1 MLISEQVSVEI
12 NMKSRS
18 NSLLLGFVAG
28 FYVAQHI
35 AQFATSCIYFRN
47 ETHLRQ
53 QASDR
58 LKGAMDS
65 FDVLVIGGGPA
76 GYVAA
81 IRAAQLGF
89 KTACVDA
96 FERDGKPSLGGTC
109 LNVGCIPSKAMLDS
123 SEKFE
128 MVQHDLAE
136 HGINVNGATVDLQ
149 KMLAR
154 KTGVVDKLTGGIAY
168 LFKKNKITSFF
179 GLGQLLR
186 ADGDGWIVDAA
197 GTEVRAS
204 KVIIATGSSPRTLPL
219 APFGGNVVE
228 NSGALAFETVPAK
241 LGVIG
246 AGVIGLELGSVWRR
260 LGAQVT
266 VLEAMSGFLVT
277 ADDAIAK
284 EALKQLQK
292 QGLEFHFGV
301 NITAVSQDE
310 SGVAV
315 TYEEKGNVV
324 TAQFDKLIVSIG
336 RVPHT
341 TGLGT
346 ENVGLALD
354 ERGYV
359 KVDSHYQTNLSGVYA
374 IGDVIGGA
382 MLAHKAEEEGVA
394 VAELLAGQAGH
405 VNYAVIPW
413 VIYTSPEIAWAGLTE
428 KQAKEQGFK
437 VKTGQFPFSA
447 NGRALGHGDPRGFVK
462 VVADADTDRLLG
474 VHMVGGGVSELI
486 AETVVL
492 MEFGGSSED
501 LARTIHAHPTLS
513 EVVKE
518 AALAAEKRALHM

>member
-1 MLISEQVSVEI
+1 
-12 NMKSRS
+12 
-18 NSLLLGFVAG
+18 
-28 FYVAQHI
+28 
-35 AQFATSCIYFRN
+35 
-47 ETHLRQ
+47 
-53 QASDR
+53 
-58 LKGAMDS
+58 MDS

-96 FERDGKPSLGGTC
+96 FERNGKASLGGTC

-128 MVQHDLAE
+128 VMQHDFAE
-136 HGINVNGATVDLQ
+136 HGINVQGASLDIA
-149 KMLAR
+149 KMLGR
-154 KTGVVDKLTGGIAY
+154 KNGVVDKLTGGVAF

-179 GLGQLLR
+179 GLGRLVR

-197 GTEVRAS
+197 GTEVRAAR
-204 KVIIATGSSPRTLPL
+204 VIVATGSSPRALPL
-219 APFGGNVVE
+219 APFGGHIVE
-228 NSGALAFETVPAK
+228 NSGALEFTAVPEK

-266 VLEAMSGFLVT
+266 VLEALPGFLMA

-284 EALKQLQK
+284 EGLKLFKK
-292 QGLEFHFGV
+292 QGLDFHFGV
-301 NITAVSQDE
+301 NITAVEQDD
-310 SGVAV
+310 SGVSV
-315 TYEEKGNVV
+315 TYTEQDREV
-324 TAQFDKLIVSIG
+324 TARFDKLIVSIG

-341 TGLGT
+341 QGLGADA
-346 ENVGLALD
+346 VGLALD
-354 ERGYV
+354 ERGFV
-359 KVDSHYQTNLSGVYA
+359 KVDQHYRTNLQNVFA

-394 VAELLAGQAGH
+394 LAEMLAGQAGH
-405 VNYAVIPW
+405 VNYDVIPW

-428 KQAKEQGFK
+428 KQAKDRGLNI
-437 VKTGQFPFSA
+437 KTGQFPFSA
-447 NGRALGHGDPRGFVK
+447 NGRALGHGDTRGFVK
-462 VVADADTDRLLG
+462 IIADAQTDKLLG
-474 VHMVGGGVSELI
+474 VHMIGGGVSELI
-486 AETVVL
+486 GEVVAI

-501 LARTIHAHPTLS
+501 LARTVHAHPTLS

-518 AALAAEKRALHM
+518 AALATDKRALHM